1 MKTFITIKDGR
12 IDDIRQQNQSP
23 GKNWIEVPIFSDVSH
38 GVKVDWYDENWRRFS
53 NNELVAQG
61 KRIDNRGYWYNKET
75 RADIYIGFLD
85 EEIDK
90 TLFTR
95 EKPIENEP
103 FQQWDEQE
111 NKWVVDTEKK
121 ERAEKESKLA
131 KVQMEIE
138 DTEKK
143 MIRSMRAIMKN
154 RATENDTNKF
164 DEYDTLI
171 EEELRPER
179 DRLERELKIA

>member
-23 GKNWIEVPIFSDVSH
+23 GENWKEVPENFDGSH
-38 GVKVDWYDENWRRFS
+38 GDKVEWFNNWRKMS
-53 NNELVAQG
+53 DDELA
-61 KRIDNRGYWYNKET
+61 NRGFIINDKGVWYNKET
-75 RADIYIGFLD
+75 REEKPIREYGI
-85 EEIDK
+85 EIDK
-90 TLFTR
+90 TLFTL

-103 FQQWDEQE
+103 FQLWDEQE
-111 NKWVVDTEKK
+111 NKWVVDTENK
-121 ERAEKESKLA
+121 ERANKESRLA